1 MKILE
6 EIRKS
11 KISTNW
17 FMKGDDWFCFSDGVL
32 YTQDKTKS
40 GPESIVEVT
49 DENSYDDVLSYY
61 SAKN

>member
-17 FMKGDDWFCFSDGVL
+17 FIKGDDWFCFSDGFL

-49 DENSYDDVLSYY
+49 DENSYDDTLSYY
-61 SAKN
+61 RTKN

>member
-17 FMKGDDWFCFSDGVL
+17 FMKDNNWFCFSYGTL

-61 SAKN
+61 RTKN